1 MEETLIGGA
10 FSSGKK
16 EALDT
21 LMPKAR
27 NPLLQTSNPKPSTQ
41 NQKNLK
47 PVNPLLLSNTLIYHV
62 ECTNQKGHC
71 QKIDLGGFF
80 NIKTQ
85 SLDTLMPKARAP
97 FLGP

>member
-1 MEETLIGGA
+1 MINYILRKVKALGSHCGKQASLTLTT
-10 FSSGKK
+10 GK
-16 EALDT
+16 
-21 LMPKAR
+21 
-27 NPLLQTSNPKPSTQ
+27 NI
-41 NQKNLK
+41 K
-47 PVNPLLLSNTLIYHV
+47 PVNPLLLSNTLIYNL